1 MPCKDTTSQISIV
14 LDQNDKLLDFEYSK
28 MTCNKEI
35 GGNTGFREYCLGK
48 SIETLSK
55 LEFSDLVADLNIQDQ
70 EKQFLFFLEWISL
83 GVALDQYQGR
93 LTPKDDLRMTSRILI
108 VINNKPINKY
118 ECKLLTLGFIKF
130 NFFIIFL

>member
-70 EKQFLFFLEWISL
+70 EKQFLFFLEWSAL
-83 GVALDQYQGR
+83 GAALDQYQG
-93 LTPKDDLRMTSRILI
+93 LLNPKDKERYQIATITYETDRVEIKQMVLEPPNMPKI
-108 VINNKPINKY
+108 VPCRKK
-118 ECKLLTLGFIKF
+118 
-130 NFFIIFL
+130 